1 MPFLRNCFHTSSIV
15 RFVEVSEKCNVSQSS
30 LYSLLTTPYNVSFT
44 KLCQY
49 NTEILIFLPC
59 RLTYKKAFFTQTK
72 EEEKNSES
80 NHICLSYTFMLG
92 GIDWW
97 SWTNLFFFCN
107 EFSSKFVSNVSF
119 TTCSLVKTIQN
130 PNWMSPLFFLVASY
144 LCFKMLL
151 LIQIYAV
158 CSNACNALDIP
169 LSADVHIIHWI
180 VTRIGKKILLSY
192 HNVWLDAKWK

>member
-72 EEEKNSES
+72 EEKKQR
-80 NHICLSYTFMLG
+80 IQPY
-92 GIDWW
+92 
-97 SWTNLFFFCN
+97 LFVIYVYAWRDRLMIMNQPLFFCN